1 MLRKFIATALLVV
14 SLHAQTEKFQ
24 VIANNV
30 NTKENILIATGN
42 VVIFFR
48 LHIISLHKKNHL

>member
-42 VVIFFR
+42 VVIFFAYI
-48 LHIISLHKKNHL
+48 LYHCTKNHL